1 MRCDYVDQ
9 RILITLQALA
19 DDESLI
25 VVDHP
30 RHPVDQPV
38 DTELTQQAIALV
50 HLCIGID
57 TVIIIIIIISIIKNL
72 QMIYRRSVAF
82 GSHLVAS

>member
-57 TVIIIIIIISIIKNL
+57 TVIIIIIISIIKKLTNDL
-72 QMIYRRSVAF
+72 
-82 GSHLVAS
+82 

>member
-50 HLCIGID
+50 H
-57 TVIIIIIIISIIKNL
+57 K
-72 QMIYRRSVAF
+72 
-82 GSHLVAS
+82 

>member
-50 HLCIGID
+50 HPCIGIIIAIVIAI
-57 TVIIIIIIISIIKNL
+57 VIIIHHHHHDQHHKN
-72 QMIYRRSVAF
+72 MSTSTYK
-82 GSHLVAS
+82 

>member
-50 HLCIGID
+50 HLCIGIVTVLIID
-57 TVIIIIIIISIIKNL
+57 TVIIIIIISIIKKLTNDL
-72 QMIYRRSVAF
+72 
-82 GSHLVAS
+82 

>member
-50 HLCIGID
+50 HLCII
-57 TVIIIIIIISIIKNL
+57 VSISISKGIIRISTYK
-72 QMIYRRSVAF
+72 
-82 GSHLVAS
+82 